1 MAVEPAVPS
10 CPHSGF
16 GKPYGAAEPG
26 PTALSFGVGLGTW
39 GPQERPMEVM
49 GWSRAA
55 CPHRCHLSLGGHG
68 VSIQTYTWTKS
79 TYGHGKKYIAAA
91 YVISP

>member
-1 MAVEPAVPS
+1 MPS

-26 PTALSFGVGLGTW
+26 PTALSFGVGLEAW
-39 GPQERPMEVM
+39 GHPMEAMVW
-49 GWSRAA
+49 GRAV
-55 CPHRCHLSLGGHG
+55 CPHRCHLSLGGHS

-79 TYGHGKKYIAAA
+79 TYGHGKKYIATA

>member
-1 MAVEPAVPS
+1 
-10 CPHSGF
+10 
-16 GKPYGAAEPG
+16 
-26 PTALSFGVGLGTW
+26 
-39 GPQERPMEVM
+39 MEVM